1 MLTTSRERLGL
12 SGEWV
17 LDIHGLGVPAP
28 AEAQPQNEGAELP
41 QAWNRASAVVLFLQA
56 ARRANPQFVP
66 AATDY
71 GSIVRICEMVE
82 GIPLGIEL
90 AAAWV
95 RMLTCAEIA
104 AEIERSFDLLATSAR
119 DVPPRQRSLRAAFEH
134 SWHLLPDD
142 ERCILQ
148 ALSIFSGGF
157 TRKAAEAVA
166 DATLVS
172 LAALMAKSLA
182 VRAGDGRY
190 DLHDIVR
197 QYAAEKLEQAGEAA
211 AVRRR
216 HGEFYISLAQ
226 EADAARNSPQYM
238 GLVDLLEREN
248 DNVHSALAHL
258 LLHNSVQAW
267 HLAGLLEPYWYRRPV
282 YEAQR
287 WLARLVELGDE
298 PGPSSAAQAARPCTP
313 CPRRFQPSLANLIAA
328 MHEVL
333 ALARE
338 AGDRRIMAIALGLLG
353 NEGIFGGRL

>member
-1 MLTTSRERLGL
+1 MLD
-12 SGEWV
+12 V
-17 LDIHGLGVPAP
+17 HGLGVPAP
-28 AEAQPQNEGAELP
+28 TAQSHDGSAELP
-41 QAWNRASAVVLFLQA
+41 PAWDRASAVVLFLQA

-66 AATDY
+66 GAADY
-71 GSIVRICEMVE
+71 GAIVRICEMVE

-119 DVPPRQRSLRAAFEH
+119 DVPQRQRSLRAAFEH

-142 ERCILQ
+142 ERRILQ
-148 ALSIFSGGF
+148 ATLRVLGRLSRAGPPKRSP
-157 TRKAAEAVA
+157 ALA
-166 DATLVS
+166 LVS

-216 HGEFYISLAQ
+216 HGEYFINLAQ

-238 GLVDLLEREN
+238 GLVDQLGVGERQPT
-248 DNVHSALAHL
+248 VGIGRICLCTIASR
-258 LLHNSVQAW
+258 AW
-267 HLAGLLEPYWYRRPV
+267 RLAGLLEPYWYRRPV
-282 YEAQR
+282 YEAQA
-287 WLARLVELGDE
+287 LAGAPRRTGRRTR
-298 PGPSSAAQAARPCTP
+298 PPRSAGAARPCAPRP
-313 CPRRFQPSLANLIAA
+313 CRLRAKPCRLD
-328 MHEVL
+328 
-333 ALARE
+333 
-338 AGDRRIMAIALGLLG
+338 GDDA
-353 NEGIFGGRL
+353 